1 MSEIIV
7 LVTGGFDPI
16 HSGHIAY
23 LKDAK
28 KLGDKL
34 IVGVNSDQW
43 LTQKKGSPFLP
54 IEERIEIVSNLS
66 VVDKAIEF
74 NDDELNS
81 ASDAIQKVIDQY
93 PDNKIIFANGGD
105 RTSDNIPEMEKF
117 KNNNNVES
125 EFGVGGDFKKN
136 SSSWILKNWQGPLEY
151 RPWGWFR
158 IIDDSDDHK
167 IKEIQ
172 VNPNSRL
179 SYQSHAKRS
188 EVWTVIKGDATVL
201 IDDSEHHLKVNNSI
215 FIPVGSKHRL
225 ENNTDSP
232 LNIIEVQTGTYFG
245 EDDIVRYED
254 DYDRKLN
261 K

>member
-1 MSEIIV
+1 MSEVIV

-43 LTQKKGSPFLP
+43 LVQKKGSPFLP

-74 NDDELNS
+74 TDDELNS
-81 ASDAIQKVIDQY
+81 ASGAIQKVIDQY

-117 KNNNNVES
+117 KNNKNVEFK
-125 EFGVGGDFKKN
+125 FGVGGDFKKN

-158 IIDDSDDHK
+158 VIDDSC
-167 IKEIQ
+167 
-172 VNPNSRL
+172 L
-179 SYQSHAKRS
+179 LY
-188 EVWTVIKGDATVL
+188 T
-201 IDDSEHHLKVNNSI
+201 
-215 FIPVGSKHRL
+215 
-225 ENNTDSP
+225 SP
-232 LNIIEVQTGTYFG
+232 SPRDN
-245 EDDIVRYED
+245 R
-254 DYDRKLN
+254 
-261 K
+261 

>member
-1 MSEIIV
+1 M
-7 LVTGGFDPI
+7 
-16 HSGHIAY
+16 
-23 LKDAK
+23 
-28 KLGDKL
+28 
-34 IVGVNSDQW
+34 
-43 LTQKKGSPFLP
+43 
-54 IEERIEIVSNLS
+54 
-66 VVDKAIEF
+66 
-74 NDDELNS
+74 
-81 ASDAIQKVIDQY
+81 ASTHTIRK
-93 PDNKIIFANGGD
+93 
-105 RTSDNIPEMEKF
+105 
-117 KNNNNVES
+117 NVEF

-201 IDDSEHHLKVNNSI
+201 IDDSERHLKVNNSI

-245 EDDIVRYED
+245 EDDIIRYED
-254 DYDRKLN
+254 DYDRE
-261 K
+261 